1 MYNATKTES
10 GKGVQIFC
18 SVAHEIMC
26 PNQIG
31 WYHQVTH
38 GGERCLIN
46 MSSGSGKSICYALL
60 PWAFDLLCNQFD
72 WGTQF
77 RVPQNKNVKLSS
89 QTLDYTLCD
98 NAYINESG
106 NETTISI
113 PYRNMCT
120 LCEVL
125 MSEITV
131 SFYAL

>member
-1 MYNATKTES
+1 M
-10 GKGVQIFC
+10 FD
-18 SVAHEIMC
+18 
-26 PNQIG
+26 
-31 WYHQVTH
+31 
-38 GGERCLIN
+38 N
-46 MSSGSGKSICYALL
+46 MSSRSGRSICYALL

-77 RVPQNKNVKLSS
+77 RVPQNKNVQLSS

-131 SFYAL
+131 SFYALWAFTLQCMVAYTASPLHSETMLYYPQFGFTA